1 MMRTKMDCNMLSLLG
16 KPLCVALLL
25 IGLFGLIWLRSS
37 VTTVA
42 YDLRTLEDK
51 KMDALKETK
60 ILLADR
66 AKLMSIEKLDASF
79 RANTQDNGKFADY
92 VFPDRTKVVHIA
104 RSRGP
109 ETYRA
114 SLDVGRGN

>member
-1 MMRTKMDCNMLSLLG
+1 MLSLLD

-25 IGLFGLIWLRSS
+25 IGLFGLIWLRSG

-60 ILLADR
+60 ILLANR
-66 AKLMSIEKLDASF
+66 AKLMSLEKIDASF
-79 RANTQDNGKFADY
+79 KTNTQGEATFAEY
-92 VFPDRTKVVHIA
+92 VFPDRTRVVHIA

-109 ETYRA
+109 ETYKA
-114 SLDVGRGN
+114 SLDVGSGQLTDHHGE

>member
-1 MMRTKMDCNMLSLLG
+1 MMRTKTNSNMLSLLG

-60 ILLADR
+60 ILLANR
-66 AKLMSIEKLDASF
+66 AKLMSLEKLDVSF
-79 RANTQDNGKFADY
+79 KTNTHGEATFADY
-92 VFPDRTKVVHIA
+92 VFPDRTRVVHIT

-109 ETYRA
+109 ETYKA
-114 SLDVGRGN
+114 SLDVGSRN